1 MLGRRRW
8 EGRAR
13 ERCARENE
21 GEERERGVS
30 VGRDG
35 GNGRGK
41 REDEE
46 YSIVKQ
52 ISNKKHLR
60 M

>member
-1 MLGRRRW
+1 MLERRRW

-30 VGRDG
+30 GGRDRR
-35 GNGRGK
+35 NGRGK
-41 REDEE
+41 REEEE
-46 YSIVKQ
+46 YSIVK
-52 ISNKKHLR
+52 
-60 M
+60 